1 MHRRAIASV
10 FPAFTIGTGDGR
22 RRALALTAGL
32 HLLAAL
38 FWLNER
44 RQPSHRDAQDTRR
57 VVSILL
63 QPPLRPPAR
72 ASRPPLPP
80 LPAAAPRR
88 PPPKSLAPLRLPP
101 AAALPGLPPAREAA
115 LSPETAPETAP
126 AEAAAPAPLSTFS
139 LDQARRQAG
148 GIDREL
154 RKGKSGVPAEADTP
168 LARLRQKL
176 DDAHVEALT
185 GVQQDSYTAPDGR
198 IIYRTRVGK
207 RTVCRISGS
216 VGLGIAGA
224 RGINDAGSVSCPT
237 GVEWQP

>member
-1 MHRRAIASV
+1 MRRRAIAST
-10 FPAFTIGTGDGR
+10 FPAFAIGTGDGR
-22 RRALALTAGL
+22 HWALALTAGL

-38 FWLNER
+38 LWSNER
-44 RQPSHRDAQDTRR
+44 RQPSPTRAHDAQR

-72 ASRPPLPP
+72 VSRPPLPP
-80 LPAAAPRR
+80 VAAAVPPRSSRKLLAPVRLAPAAPV
-88 PPPKSLAPLRLPP
+88 
-101 AAALPGLPPAREAA
+101 PGLPPASEAA
-115 LSPETAPETAP
+115 LPPEPAP
-126 AEAAAPAPLSTFS
+126 AAAPAPAPSTTFS

-154 RKGKSGVPAEADTP
+154 RKGKSGVPVEADTP